1 VVKYKRWQIFT
12 GYQEDNWADS
22 TAYEVLESGGGCTI
36 YKIRKPKLQKE
47 TRLKKLCTERVNA
60 VIAV

>member
-22 TAYEVLESGGGCTI
+22 TAYEVLGSGGGCTI
-36 YKIRKPKLQKE
+36 CKIRKPKLQKE
-47 TRLKKLCTERVNA
+47 NQLKKLAQQGSMR
-60 VIAV
+60 